1 MDKALTWI
9 MWVLIIALVAFLV
22 LAFGAVTHAEA
33 HTQWADGSGIPDE
46 IKKACCGE
54 AEAHMLRD
62 EDVWVENGEYH
73 VRGYRYTYPV
83 NKAQPSPDGR
93 FWIFYGTYW
102 GDYGSREKYDGMPIC
117 YFAPTGA

>member
-1 MDKALTWI
+1 MKRFLLA
-9 MWVLIIALVAFLV
+9 VAFGWL
-22 LAFGAVTHAEA
+22 LIFMTFWALHAHA
-33 HTQWADGSGIPDE
+33 HTQWADGSSIPDE

-62 EDVWVENGEYH
+62 EDVWVEGGEYH

-83 NKAQPSPDGR
+83 SKAQPSPDGR

-102 GDYGSREKYDGMPIC
+102 GDYGNREKYDGKPIC
-117 YFAPTGA
+117 FFAPTGA